1 VCATTMTGFVF
12 FCVRSGVRRVSGD
25 GRRQSRAMPPKG
37 ATTTTTTTTTS
48 GEGGGAAADDDGEY
62 PGVPGVPRAEVDA
75 FLEDLDSF
83 QPIVRAMRC
92 DAMRCDATGCDGCD
106 VFLFLSMC
114 VCVCVCVWCV
124 LTSVV
129 CVVVVRRRTDSR
141 RVDESLLE
149 ERGNRRAGYAGDAFD
164 FLGDAEIRA
173 TGGR

>member
-1 VCATTMTGFVF
+1 
-12 FCVRSGVRRVSGD
+12 
-25 GRRQSRAMPPKG
+25 MPPKG

-114 VCVCVCVWCV
+114 VCVCVCVV
-124 LTSVV
+124 
-129 CVVVVRRRTDSR
+129 RTDKRGVCCR
-141 RVDESLLE
+141 RSSS
-149 ERGNRRAGYAGDAFD
+149 NRFQ
-164 FLGDAEIRA
+164 
-173 TGGR
+173 TS

>member
-1 VCATTMTGFVF
+1 MCDHDDGFCF

-92 DAMRCDATGCDGCD
+92 DAMRCDGMRW
-106 VFLFLSMC
+106 V
-114 VCVCVCVWCV
+114 
-124 LTSVV
+124 
-129 CVVVVRRRTDSR
+129 
-141 RVDESLLE
+141 
-149 ERGNRRAGYAGDAFD
+149 
-164 FLGDAEIRA
+164 
-173 TGGR
+173 